1 MDIRIGNL
9 GEDDDKRQVTVK
21 QDGLVLWLSAGLE
34 VDTAPTYAPL
44 TRTDALALSEVL
56 KAMAGSLADQGRP

>member
-9 GEDDDKRQVTVK
+9 GEVDDKRQVTVK
-21 QDGLVLWLSAGLE
+21 QDGLILWLSAGLE

-44 TRTDALALSEVL
+44 TRMDALALSEVL
-56 KAMAGSLADQGRP
+56 RVMAGSLVDQGRQ

>member
-1 MDIRIGNL
+1 M
-9 GEDDDKRQVTVK
+9 KRQVTVK

-44 TRTDALALSEVL
+44 TRIDALALSEVL
-56 KAMAGSLADQGRP
+56 KAMAGSLADPGRM